1 MKRYIYGL
9 MASLMLL
16 GVVVSSGCINLYM
29 PSGHT
34 GGSPRDNPS
43 NFVVI
48 KDERINDD
56 VSKLDLR
63 WIKGKITFQ
72 KSENNELKII
82 QKADQSF
89 LENMVFVHSIS
100 GDQLVIKDG
109 RYDVA
114 KLISVLAVQR
124 TDIEIYLPERLYD
137 EIRCDS
143 VSSDVIAGDM
153 TTKAICIDITSGNI
167 DLKGKLGD
175 VSIST
180 TSGSALAEGELS
192 SILADTTSGNITF
205 SSTVAMTKIE
215 VNNTSGDIEGSF
227 IHADEVKIDTTSG
240 DAELTGVTE
249 SFDYDA
255 ISGELKLS
263 LNAVPSKLSIDTV
276 SGNSRI
282 YLAENDGFTARVDKV
297 SGSFKSDFPLTV
309 NGDTHVYGDGGADF
323 SFSMVSGNISLY
335 ETGN

>member
-9 MASLMLL
+9 MALLMLL
-16 GVVVSSGCINLYM
+16 GVALSSGCINLYM
-29 PSGHT
+29 PNGYA
-34 GGSPRDNPS
+34 GGSSRDNPS

-48 KDERINDD
+48 KDESINGD

-63 WIKGKITFQ
+63 WIKGKVTFG
-72 KSENNELKII
+72 KSDNNELRII

-89 LENMVFVHSIS
+89 SENMVFVHSFN

-109 RYDVA
+109 RYDGS

-137 EIRCDS
+137 DIRCDS
-143 VSSDVIAGDM
+143 VSSDVIAGDL

-167 DLKGKLGD
+167 DVKGKLGD
-175 VSIST
+175 VSIDT

-192 SILADTTSGNITF
+192 SISADSTSGSITF
-205 SSTVAMTKIE
+205 SITVAMTN
-215 VNNTSGDIEGSF
+215 VNANNTSGDIKGSF

-240 DAELTGVTE
+240 NAELTGAIE
-249 SFDYDA
+249 HFDYDA
-255 ISGELKLS
+255 ISGDLKLS
-263 LNAVPSKLSIDTV
+263 LSVAPNKLFINTI

-282 YLAENDGFTARVDKV
+282 YLPRNDGFTARVDKV
-297 SGSFKSDFPLTV
+297 SGNFNSDFPLTV
-309 NGDTHVYGDGGADF
+309 NGDTHVYGNGGAEF
-323 SFSMVSGNISLY
+323 NFSMVSGNISLY